1 MLELAHEE
9 IKTLKHTLKLYSTC
23 LKSEVATGK
32 MSKKTWFK
40 LPEINI
46 WDKKYTGQEK
56 GRIRHYRKN
65 ISQLEDIATETTQNK
80 THKGQKKYLK
90 EIMVETLSIFG
101 ENYSL
106 HLILYCQNFS

>member
-1 MLELAHEE
+1 MIQNWYMLELAHEE
-9 IKTLKHTLKLYSTC
+9 IKALKHTLKLYSTC

-56 GRIRHYRKN
+56 GKIRHYRKN

-80 THKGQKKYLK
+80 HIKDRKNIWKK
-90 EIMVETLSIFG
+90 
-101 ENYSL
+101 
-106 HLILYCQNFS
+106 